1 MTRARD
7 GVKPDRRYAMPKKIA
22 DLEVAV
28 PSQRVRFGGGLD
40 NPEEP
45 EQPPTSGGAVR
56 SNKSAKRKERRP
68 RPFPPTPAAGPPSL
82 GLSDPFNNLDV
93 GSGPIS
99 NRTRLRKKLGFPL
112 KPGASALNTEDDS
125 SRTMAPMG
133 VEAARMAG
141 KQAAAEEAKSKRRA
155 AGVTAVKELSVV
167 VPSQRVFFGGGIDNP
182 DGDDVAVRERKAT
195 KAIANQARRAQRKNK

>member
-1 MTRARD
+1 
-7 GVKPDRRYAMPKKIA
+7 MPKKIA

-28 PSQRVRFGGGLD
+28 PSHRVRFGGGLD